1 MNLAIESM
9 ENLKSY
15 GEQSTNDLQFQVQ
28 TLRSENSKLR
38 ASLQENIREELSYL
52 QVAICNAEQ
61 QMNEIRY
68 ENDALKQNMNLK
80 NKLMKEI
87 ENDNEGLINQLRQ
100 NETELLNLRSRADL
114 VDKEFG
120 FATIT
125 EKDNDIK
132 QLKTNLDLANN
143 EKNKAIRDLKET
155 KNYLQDLEKRLTDA
169 SNELE
174 AANRELD
181 SANSELSL
189 RNDELSARE
198 RITVSEYENEI
209 KRLEKKLQKANE
221 EKEIAL
227 TGQNEKKIELKCLE
241 NKLQDLSKRVSEP
254 VAITRSFEYSSL
266 SEKSSQ
272 GSNKENGNLTEELM
286 YKDKTI
292 DYLRE
297 NLDSLAS
304 EMQKYIQ
311 NGERNGAEDMK
322 SNEILCQQLSN
333 IQSSLDKSHQELID
347 EIIKLENE
355 VKWLRKLDTIGPKQN
370 NPDAQKSSFHAEQ
383 NYDASDHLSSQRP
396 EGEFSLLKDYQNM
409 KRENKDLRLENF
421 NLREALESSY
431 PGLVERIVNFGKEKA
446 ALQDENELLR
456 SACSKDKLE
465 LVDSNLRKRDRIL
478 RLEKE
483 LEDLTLQPP
492 PYRLSKRRR
501 SSSEGE
507 VEQILGESN
516 GQSIHEKKLQRF
528 KESNEVLNEMLNQN
542 DVILKLQEQNEKYS
556 NEISLLKKEKAE
568 LESATK
574 TNQLVE
580 NELKYLRNA
589 FDRFGADSNI
599 MIYQNQVKELEKE
612 ILRLKTEGK
621 NKDKSYDIEDGV
633 SLDKTSFSVP
643 TTPYNENIESK
654 GFKDQIYTRLQKEIN
669 RLTKQNDNL
678 QKELDT
684 ANNNLFRLAKIID
697 REQKSLTNQ
706 IDKNQM
712 KKLENKVL
720 KMEDENNKLKFSL
733 NNAQNEISESSNELE
748 SLKQEAE
755 DLRGKIKHLSVENNR
770 LDQFL
775 KKDRIKADKE
785 KEIYD
790 TINDFKTTINNL
802 ENENKTLKHQ
812 LDDWKKVNNQY
823 LSQLK
828 EKETLHDELKTIK
841 MENENLSRDFNDL
854 NKKYERVKSE
864 KEDVNEQNKKL
875 QNELEII
882 RSEINETHFL
892 EWLEKDVDRRVA
904 LLSPDSQV
912 DTNLDDLDKKE
923 MRNAARVIRKLQ
935 IENQIL
941 RGKLLNLEGE
951 SVAVIKIV
959 ADMER
964 GHGHLTGA
972 LRCHLVLQKNTTAKL
987 LEGSL
992 QQYTSDFE
1000 NFKKKFQALVEK
1012 NDRKK
1017 KLSKRGDYA
1026 WDLFTNAAATISNIH
1041 TILNE
1046 GLIKVEEDLE
1056 RDLSDEDFK
1065 NKDYKSR
1072 LWILRRRLS
1081 DVENRHRELQLRA
1094 EELSIRLDAKQTEF
1108 EVTQDELGGTTQ
1120 ALESRDISIERLQIE
1135 IDRMKAENEKLNE
1148 IITNLRNKQDKL
1160 MGGQVKLLNEGI
1172 LSAEKLSEDNVNKAH
1187 MLKDT
1192 ADDLVQ
1198 KLNHKEKALDSMTKL
1213 YDTSM
1218 KELDKAQKRV
1228 SVLERK
1234 LKEMTDQ
1241 RDTLQREA
1249 DRRSKYLG
1257 GCRDDHGTIHMLR
1270 DDMKQLAKAN
1280 ADLKQDILLKHR
1292 QIYNMSKDLHQL
1304 KMEKDLKQWER
1315 TDKGAKDEATKK
1327 MVNDLAELK
1336 AEKFLLE
1343 TKLKD
1348 AERRNT
1354 KENNFESADKFVEK
1368 SFAEKLA
1375 AKEKE
1380 IEKMKRELTFIKDD
1394 GKSKG
1399 TEDQNDTVSDSV
1411 GSIFD
1416 SKSTVI
1422 QKLKEENEILQ
1433 QLVNEKKLNDHYIY
1447 EKEIRSYKDEISK
1460 QKSNIEELK
1469 TEYENSKKEIKSLNS
1484 QIKSLHNDQESVAK
1498 YHISNNSDVN
1508 EIIATKD
1515 DEIFNLKTKAEN
1527 LENELRRLQNLQSR
1541 ISLHDD
1547 TKFQNIYLNN
1557 VTAEGEI
1564 TQQPEAFLDLTSPH
1578 ESRDGN
1584 ISRVASHVLAITPR
1598 SGVTTDSGNGSNRK
1612 TDSLG
1617 AESPYDSRVDL
1628 PSFDEAQYEEI
1639 TGFDTLTDLS
1649 NMPKLKYGESRKQ
1662 KPSKIPVSPLKK
1674 RHMPTM
1680 TLPLESSTKKPP
1692 VKSPLSEINQMQQ
1705 AKKLA
1710 GQIEDIQLLLKSTD
1724 HYKSQEKVNELLL
1737 LIDELQIY
1745 RQKIGVTEHETLL
1758 TLGSDKLNSVLDYYL
1773 FVKSAMTEEQ
1783 YKQDILE
1790 LALENESMKQN
1801 ISKITTAHDTLQNN
1815 FYELHNDYMN
1825 TKMNH
1830 DNLQNSYNKLQSDYK
1845 KLNSENNSLKQIDR
1859 LSLPDIPSN
1868 RSISSRNSDSNI
1880 RESDYLALSEK
1891 YNIRADENINLKEL
1905 LETQTRNVSSQE
1917 SVIKALK
1924 RDLKAAKIKYNKEYD
1939 IVYQDLKEKKN
1950 EIRLLRKDLKDV
1962 KTVMTKESKEL
1973 KVKEQNDV
1981 ISKKDVIIQGLQHQ
1995 VAGLEKN
2002 LEELREENCQ
2012 LTEVKEFQNK
2022 KNLNGN
2028 RRYYESQI
2036 ENYKIKEKEYEE
2048 VLKHAE
2054 LALEDAK
2061 RKLSENKNKS
2071 SDLESKLTELE
2082 KEKNLEKEVFDDIT
2096 RELKSVI
2103 DKKTEIIT
2111 KLQVEVRM
2119 IKAKNEDEIST
2130 LKGQITESEKQCGN
2144 YKVLLQKSESTV
2156 SELSSLKSELENEIN
2171 KARSDTEEMKIE
2183 NLKLS
2188 QENEL
2193 LLSDKFLT
2201 VDVSK
2206 TDIDATIA
2214 DSLLPYDQPD
2224 NNQGNYGIKENIGR
2238 EPNDLMENE
2247 IDLEVEFEIL
2257 KGCNEDLEEQL
2268 KEVENEKNEYKSKLE
2283 TRENDYN
2290 GLKRDLEKTLG
2301 YLRDIS
2307 TKNNEL
2313 VEQNNILNNKNHDL
2327 NERSIEF
2334 EIKIDKL
2341 KEEYGNM
2348 EISEIYEM
2356 QEQLISSVAI
2366 NEKDQVLIKEMETV
2380 IDHLESEI
2388 HLKTNQIN
2396 QKDAR
2401 VTEINEKMN
2410 KLEEELRNK
2419 EKEFD
2424 KMNPCEEDTRNTFL
2438 MKIGNLEQTLKNE
2451 KIKFENQLSLK
2462 ENENKLVNE
2471 ENIKQ
2476 KNKIRDLN
2484 DKLHLKTNEIIEMQ
2498 LQIDAI
2504 GKWRNKSETITTEQK
2519 EDTDSAISEYT
2530 DSVSHQIEQLKFD
2543 VNTKNSMIKTLQQ
2556 DLDLQHEQYVGVL
2569 NALNKRRDE
2578 SKLFLAMQDKLQ
2590 NELQRKEDVIQ
2601 NLKFKLKSNDLDLSS
2616 DNITADTSS
2625 SEDTISLLQEFEE
2638 DNDNEDK
2645 ESIIKDQRQG
2655 LRLMTAQ
2662 LSLVRER
2669 NSILTSELEKLR
2681 QKYLMLEGS
2690 YKSLENTNQ
2699 TITKDNTELTAKIK
2713 EIRQFVQ
2720 DSPNTSFSDETKC
2733 VKLQTKLYTAYKE
2746 LREKSIEIA
2755 TLKMN
2760 MEVKIVENDS
2770 LKEQIKK
2777 ITMKNITEK
2786 RMFKKSMAEITEK
2799 WNIVDNMPHDMKSL
2813 FKEINERNLTEEQ
2826 LRFELEKLKESLIHK
2841 TKECESL
2848 NLELTNVVN
2857 KLKDVESKLME
2868 EDAFLRKRYVYG
2880 SEENSEISEITTVT
2894 SQPISTIHDEKPP
2907 WEDFRKQNETGNDTF
2922 LIDGFAENSMN
2933 SNENNSVKNNSNKT
2947 YINTIETENQTL
2959 NKDLQTK
2966 ENIEEN
2972 LRLEIK
2978 ELKTALAV
2986 TKKELEDKKK
2996 QILML
3001 EDNMVNIKQ
3010 RYNDGMSVNI
3020 KRPEI
3025 VS

>member
-1 MNLAIESM
+1 M
-9 ENLKSY
+9 
-15 GEQSTNDLQFQVQ
+15 
-28 TLRSENSKLR
+28 
-38 ASLQENIREELSYL
+38 
-52 QVAICNAEQ
+52 
-61 QMNEIRY
+61 
-68 ENDALKQNMNLK
+68 
-80 NKLMKEI
+80 
-87 ENDNEGLINQLRQ
+87 
-100 NETELLNLRSRADL
+100 
-114 VDKEFG
+114 
-120 FATIT
+120 
-125 EKDNDIK
+125 
-132 QLKTNLDLANN
+132 
-143 EKNKAIRDLKET
+143 
-155 KNYLQDLEKRLTDA
+155 
-169 SNELE
+169 
-174 AANRELD
+174 
-181 SANSELSL
+181 
-189 RNDELSARE
+189 
-198 RITVSEYENEI
+198 
-209 KRLEKKLQKANE
+209 
-221 EKEIAL
+221 
-227 TGQNEKKIELKCLE
+227 
-241 NKLQDLSKRVSEP
+241 
-254 VAITRSFEYSSL
+254 
-266 SEKSSQ
+266 
-272 GSNKENGNLTEELM
+272 
-286 YKDKTI
+286 
-292 DYLRE
+292 
-297 NLDSLAS
+297 
-304 EMQKYIQ
+304 
-311 NGERNGAEDMK
+311 
-322 SNEILCQQLSN
+322 
-333 IQSSLDKSHQELID
+333 
-347 EIIKLENE
+347 
-355 VKWLRKLDTIGPKQN
+355 
-370 NPDAQKSSFHAEQ
+370 
-383 NYDASDHLSSQRP
+383 
-396 EGEFSLLKDYQNM
+396 
-409 KRENKDLRLENF
+409 
-421 NLREALESSY
+421 
-431 PGLVERIVNFGKEKA
+431 
-446 ALQDENELLR
+446 
-456 SACSKDKLE
+456 
-465 LVDSNLRKRDRIL
+465 
-478 RLEKE
+478 
-483 LEDLTLQPP
+483 
-492 PYRLSKRRR
+492 
-501 SSSEGE
+501 
-507 VEQILGESN
+507 
-516 GQSIHEKKLQRF
+516 
-528 KESNEVLNEMLNQN
+528 
-542 DVILKLQEQNEKYS
+542 
-556 NEISLLKKEKAE
+556 
-568 LESATK
+568 
-574 TNQLVE
+574 
-580 NELKYLRNA
+580 
-589 FDRFGADSNI
+589 
-599 MIYQNQVKELEKE
+599 
-612 ILRLKTEGK
+612 
-621 NKDKSYDIEDGV
+621 
-633 SLDKTSFSVP
+633 
-643 TTPYNENIESK
+643 
-654 GFKDQIYTRLQKEIN
+654 
-669 RLTKQNDNL
+669 
-678 QKELDT
+678 
-684 ANNNLFRLAKIID
+684 
-697 REQKSLTNQ
+697 
-706 IDKNQM
+706 
-712 KKLENKVL
+712 
-720 KMEDENNKLKFSL
+720 
-733 NNAQNEISESSNELE
+733 
-748 SLKQEAE
+748 
-755 DLRGKIKHLSVENNR
+755 
-770 LDQFL
+770 
-775 KKDRIKADKE
+775 
-785 KEIYD
+785 
-790 TINDFKTTINNL
+790 
-802 ENENKTLKHQ
+802 
-812 LDDWKKVNNQY
+812 
-823 LSQLK
+823 
-828 EKETLHDELKTIK
+828 
-841 MENENLSRDFNDL
+841 
-854 NKKYERVKSE
+854 
-864 KEDVNEQNKKL
+864 
-875 QNELEII
+875 
-882 RSEINETHFL
+882 
-892 EWLEKDVDRRVA
+892 
-904 LLSPDSQV
+904 
-912 DTNLDDLDKKE
+912 
-923 MRNAARVIRKLQ
+923 
-935 IENQIL
+935 
-941 RGKLLNLEGE
+941 
-951 SVAVIKIV
+951 
-959 ADMER
+959 
-964 GHGHLTGA
+964 
-972 LRCHLVLQKNTTAKL
+972 
-987 LEGSL
+987 
-992 QQYTSDFE
+992 
-1000 NFKKKFQALVEK
+1000 
-1012 NDRKK
+1012 
-1017 KLSKRGDYA
+1017 
-1026 WDLFTNAAATISNIH
+1026 
-1041 TILNE
+1041 
-1046 GLIKVEEDLE
+1046 
-1056 RDLSDEDFK
+1056 
-1065 NKDYKSR
+1065 
-1072 LWILRRRLS
+1072 
-1081 DVENRHRELQLRA
+1081 
-1094 EELSIRLDAKQTEF
+1094 
-1108 EVTQDELGGTTQ
+1108 
-1120 ALESRDISIERLQIE
+1120 
-1135 IDRMKAENEKLNE
+1135 
-1148 IITNLRNKQDKL
+1148 
-1160 MGGQVKLLNEGI
+1160 
-1172 LSAEKLSEDNVNKAH
+1172 
-1187 MLKDT
+1187 
-1192 ADDLVQ
+1192 
-1198 KLNHKEKALDSMTKL
+1198 
-1213 YDTSM
+1213 
-1218 KELDKAQKRV
+1218 
-1228 SVLERK
+1228 
-1234 LKEMTDQ
+1234 
-1241 RDTLQREA
+1241 
-1249 DRRSKYLG
+1249 
-1257 GCRDDHGTIHMLR
+1257 
-1270 DDMKQLAKAN
+1270 
-1280 ADLKQDILLKHR
+1280 
-1292 QIYNMSKDLHQL
+1292 
-1304 KMEKDLKQWER
+1304 
-1315 TDKGAKDEATKK
+1315 
-1327 MVNDLAELK
+1327 
-1336 AEKFLLE
+1336 
-1343 TKLKD
+1343 
-1348 AERRNT
+1348 
-1354 KENNFESADKFVEK
+1354 
-1368 SFAEKLA
+1368 
-1375 AKEKE
+1375 
-1380 IEKMKRELTFIKDD
+1380 
-1394 GKSKG
+1394 
-1399 TEDQNDTVSDSV
+1399 
-1411 GSIFD
+1411 
-1416 SKSTVI
+1416 
-1422 QKLKEENEILQ
+1422 
-1433 QLVNEKKLNDHYIY
+1433 
-1447 EKEIRSYKDEISK
+1447 
-1460 QKSNIEELK
+1460 
-1469 TEYENSKKEIKSLNS
+1469 
-1484 QIKSLHNDQESVAK
+1484 
-1498 YHISNNSDVN
+1498 
-1508 EIIATKD
+1508 
-1515 DEIFNLKTKAEN
+1515 
-1527 LENELRRLQNLQSR
+1527 
-1541 ISLHDD
+1541 
-1547 TKFQNIYLNN
+1547 
-1557 VTAEGEI
+1557 
-1564 TQQPEAFLDLTSPH
+1564 
-1578 ESRDGN
+1578 
-1584 ISRVASHVLAITPR
+1584 
-1598 SGVTTDSGNGSNRK
+1598 
-1612 TDSLG
+1612 G

-1628 PSFDEAQYEEI
+1628 PSFDEGQYEEI

-1680 TLPLESSTKKPP
+1680 TLPLESSTKKSP

-2012 LTEVKEFQNK
+2012 LTEVKESQNK

-2082 KEKNLEKEVFDDIT
+2082 KEKNLEKEVFDDVT

-2119 IKAKNEDEIST
+2119 IKATNEDEINT

-2401 VTEINEKMN
+2401 VTEMNEKMN